1 MLMHGN
7 LEGVRSLGAVERDLG
22 FVRWATMRVPNGE
35 TFSGSCQSATRSML
49 AILPAPK
56 QSLEIPMAITVSAYI
71 PCHNERTSVVAAV
84 RSVCNQT
91 IPPDEVFVVD
101 DGSTDGSERLS
112 DVKVVRSHVNQ
123 GRGAVRALA
132 MTEARTEFVLG
143 CDASLE
149 VDRNFLANAMPWF
162 REPSVAAV
170 FGRVKEAGPAGAAT
184 RWRGRHLYRSD
195 MVQSVSRDAS
205 LASGC
210 FVVRKSA
217 VQQVGGFNVKLRLGE
232 DAELGRRLRAAGYA
246 VVFDPALFAFSFTKN
261 TVWQVLERYAR
272 WNNAG
277 RMSIRDYLRQINYTL
292 KIMVS
297 ADLRAGDLQAAGIS
311 LLCPHYQFWCRR

>member
-1 MLMHGN
+1 
-7 LEGVRSLGAVERDLG
+7 
-22 FVRWATMRVPNGE
+22 
-35 TFSGSCQSATRSML
+35 
-49 AILPAPK
+49 
-56 QSLEIPMAITVSAYI
+56 MARIAVSAYI
-71 PCHNERTSVVAAV
+71 PCYNERTSVVAAV

-101 DGSTDGSERLS
+101 DGSTDGSERLN
-112 DVKVVRSHVNQ
+112 DVKVIRLNSNQ
-123 GRGAVRALA
+123 GRGAARAQA
-132 MTEARTEFVLG
+132 MIEASCEFVLG

-149 VDRNFLANAMPWF
+149 LDRNFLANAMPWF

-170 FGRVKEAGPAGAAT
+170 FGRIKEAGPTGAAN

-195 MVQSVSRDAS
+195 LEQSVSRDIS

-217 VQQVGGFNVKLRLGE
+217 VQQVGGFNVKLRHGE

-246 VVFDPALFAFSFTKN
+246 VVFDPALFACSFTKN
-261 TVWQVLERYAR
+261 SVGQVLERYAR

-277 RMSIRDYLRQINYTL
+277 RMSIRDYVRQIDYAL
-292 KIMVS
+292 RIMVF
-297 ADLRAGDLQAAGIS
+297 ADLRARDLKAAGIS